1 MTTALRS
8 RALWAAGNWY
18 RAGWYQSIVLRQRAD
33 TAVCILARYV
43 RRAPR
48 ASRTN
53 GHLDGMQPS
62 RHRGGVASAEGF
74 LTAASAR
81 GGLRARDRISLR
93 NRRSRRRSFS
103 SSTPWLPPLLTR
115 PHPSCSPRERGPP
128 FSLSISF
135 RFSVYLSLSLFLSR
149 GPLLRLAFLLPRLTR
164 RTPRRGSYSCSDDDT
179 G

>member
-8 RALWAAGNWY
+8 RALWAAGNW
-18 RAGWYQSIVLRQRAD
+18 V
-33 TAVCILARYV
+33 
-43 RRAPR
+43 PR
-48 ASRTN
+48 WLVPVDRT
-53 GHLDGMQPS
+53 P
-62 RHRGGVASAEGF
+62 
-74 LTAASAR
+74 SAR
-81 GGLRARDRISLR
+81 GYRRMHTGAVRTSCTACEPDERSPGWHAAVEAPRRGLGRRLSNRSL
-93 NRRSRRRSFS
+93 RSRR
-103 SSTPWLPPLLTR
+103 TPRARPHLSPQQEIPPPIVLFLHTLALPPLLTR

-135 RFSVYLSLSLFLSR
+135 GLSLSLSFSLG